1 MMEAQYLVA
10 GGLNKSDGQIMRLF
24 GQNPAAIGQIIPC
37 GQILR
42 DNGQFRR
49 VIGQIMT
56 FIGQNLA
63 VIGQIIPHGQI
74 LRDNGQFRRVI
85 GQIMT
90 FIGQNLAVIG
100 QIIPHGQIRQRTVS
114 TRHWTDYDFHGQ
126 NLAAIGQII
135 PCGQIFR
142 DNGQFRIVIGQI
154 MPFYRLKTAAIG
166 QIGWIIGQKYVKNG
180 RQTKAE
186 GNHYG
191 EHLHS

>member
-1 MMEAQYLVA
+1 MRTDSQ
-10 GGLNKSDGQIMRLF
+10 GQRTVSTRHWTDYDF
-24 GQNPAAIGQIIPC
+24 HGQNLAAIGQIIPC

-74 LRDNGQFRRVI
+74 L
-85 GQIMT
+85 
-90 FIGQNLAVIG
+90 
-100 QIIPHGQIRQRTVS
+100 
-114 TRHWTDYDFHGQ
+114 
-126 NLAAIGQII
+126 
-135 PCGQIFR
+135 R